1 MSREHA
7 QLIGKAQELLR
18 MLHGIDLPVMVHKTV
33 ATMTEV
39 ARPHLGD
46 LPTWRLFDANEAS
59 GHVLVFPPGTKP
71 NLPNCRYAMASG
83 WAIDSSAKYRY
94 GVDIVF
100 SLSDHADHAELHETV
115 EIVKPRRVYLVHGYT
130 REFAAELRQR
140 GWDARALGMVDQ
152 LELEF

>member
-1 MSREHA
+1 
-7 QLIGKAQELLR
+7 
-18 MLHGIDLPVMVHKTV
+18 MVHKTV

-83 WAIDSSAKYRY
+83 WAIDPSAKYRY
-94 GVDIVF
+94 GVDVVRVGILGRRPLEEGEAARIDGRIGECSQCPV
-100 SLSDHADHAELHETV
+100 ADLA
-115 EIVKPRRVYLVHGYT
+115 
-130 REFAAELRQR
+130 
-140 GWDARALGMVDQ
+140 
-152 LELEF
+152 